1 MSGFIFLRKKDNIM
15 QLNCGIVG
23 LPNVGK
29 STIFSA
35 LTSAPAESANYPFCT
50 IEPNV
55 GIVEVPDKRLG
66 MISEFII
73 PKKLIPAVVEFVDIA
88 GLVKGASKGEGL
100 GNKFL
105 GHIRQVGAIIHVVR
119 CFDDDD
125 IVHVNGVVDPA
136 SDIETIGI
144 ELALADLETV
154 LKRQDNLVKQMKSH
168 DKKISEKA
176 KAADPILKQI
186 SNALEEGR
194 PARSVELDKTQ
205 KELIS
210 DLHLITM
217 KQQLYCCNVNEEGLD
232 SDNDYVKKVKALARK
247 DDSKVVV
254 ISGKL
259 ESEIADLDSQEEK
272 EEFLEAAGLEES
284 GLDQL
289 IRTGYDML
297 GLNTYFTAGEKEVRA
312 WTFPEGCKAP
322 QAAGIIH
329 TDFERGFIRA
339 EAYHCTDLFEYK
351 SELKLKE
358 AGKIRLEGKEYQ
370 VRDGDVLNFRFNV

>member
-1 MSGFIFLRKKDNIM
+1 M

-35 LTSAPAESANYPFCT
+35 LTSAPAEAANYPFCT

-55 GIVEVPDKRLG
+55 GVVCVPDERL
-66 MISEFII
+66 
-73 PKKLIPAVVEFVDIA
+73 KKITEYITPQKEIPAVVEFVDIA

-125 IVHVNGVVDPA
+125 IVHVNGIVDPA
-136 SDIETIGI
+136 GDIETIGI

-154 LKRQDNLVKQMKSH
+154 QKRQDSLVKLMNSH
-168 DKKISEKA
+168 DKKISVKA
-176 KAADPILKQI
+176 KATDPVLKKI
-186 SNALEEGR
+186 SEALENGY
-194 PARSVELDKTQ
+194 PARGVELDEPQ
-205 KELIS
+205 KQLIS

-217 KQQLYCCNVNEEGLD
+217 KKQLYCCNVSEDEIETENE
-232 SDNDYVKKVKALARK
+232 YVRQVRAIAEK
-247 DDSKVVV
+247 DTSAVVV

-259 ESEIADLDSQEEK
+259 ESEIAGLDSAEEK
-272 EEFLEAAGLEES
+272 NEFLEAAGLSES
-284 GLDQL
+284 GLDKL
-289 IRTGYDML
+289 IREGYSML
-297 GLNTYFTAGEKEVRA
+297 GLKTYFTAGEKEVRA
-312 WTFPEGCKAP
+312 WTFPEECRAP

-339 EAYHCTDLFEYK
+339 ETYHCNDLFEYK
-351 SELKLKE
+351 SEIKLKE
-358 AGKIRLEGKEYQ
+358 AGKIRLEGKEYL
-370 VRDGDVLNFRFNV
+370 VTDGDVLHFRFNV

>member
-1 MSGFIFLRKKDNIM
+1 M

-35 LTSAPAESANYPFCT
+35 LTSTPAESANYPFCT

-55 GIVEVPDKRLG
+55 GIVGVPDTRLG
-66 MISEFII
+66 RITEFIV
-73 PKKLIPAVVEFVDIA
+73 PQKLIPAIVEFVDIA

-154 LKRQDNLVKQMKSH
+154 QKRLDNLVKQLKSH

-176 KAADPILKQI
+176 KAVDPILNNILQ
-186 SNALEEGR
+186 ALEDGK
-194 PARSVELDKTQ
+194 PARSVELDKAQ

-217 KQQLYCCNVNEEGLD
+217 KKQLYCCNVDEDGLD
-232 SDNDYVKKVKALARK
+232 SDNEYVKKVKAFAQK

-259 ESEIADLDSQEEK
+259 ESEIADLDSEEEK
-272 EEFLEAAGLEES
+272 KDFLKAAGLKES

-329 TDFERGFIRA
+329 TDFEHGFIRA
-339 EAYHCTDLFEYK
+339 ESYHCTDLFEYK

-358 AGKIRLEGKEYQ
+358 AGKIRLEGKGYQ
-370 VRDGDVLNFRFNV
+370 VLDGDVLHFRFNV

>member
-1 MSGFIFLRKKDNIM
+1 M

-35 LTSAPAESANYPFCT
+35 LTSAPAEAANYPFCT

-55 GIVEVPDKRLG
+55 GIVSVPDERLAK
-66 MISEFII
+66 ITEFII
-73 PKKLIPAVVEFVDIA
+73 PQKEIPAVVEFVDIA

-119 CFDDDD
+119 CFDNDD
-125 IVHVNGVVDPA
+125 IVHVNGIVDPA

-154 LKRQDNLVKQMKSH
+154 QKRQDSMVKTLKSH
-168 DKKISEKA
+168 DKKISGRA
-176 KAADPILKQI
+176 KATEPVLNLITK
-186 SNALEEGR
+186 ALEDGK
-194 PARSVELDKTQ
+194 PARSVELDTSQ

-217 KQQLYCCNVNEEGLD
+217 KKQLYCCNVNEDEIEN
-232 SDNDYVKKVKALARK
+232 DNDYIRKVRDLAEK
-247 DDSKVVV
+247 DDSEVV
-254 ISGKL
+254 IICGKL
-259 ESEIADLDSQEEK
+259 ESEIAGLDTKEEK
-272 EEFLEAAGLEES
+272 AEFLEASGLTES
-284 GLDQL
+284 GLDKL
-289 IRTGYDML
+289 IRKGYSML
-297 GLNTYFTAGEKEVRA
+297 GLKTYFTAGEKEVRA
-312 WTFPEGCKAP
+312 WTFPEECKAP

-329 TDFERGFIRA
+329 SDFERGFIRA
-339 EAYHCTDLFEYK
+339 ETYHCTDLFEYK

-358 AGKIRLEGKEYQ
+358 AGKIRLEGKDYD
-370 VRDGDVLNFRFNV
+370 VADGDVLHFRFNV